1 MLVYDYVDRI
11 SGESVRICYT
21 QSIIHKD
28 YLLWLYQFFYDRGYT
43 SNLQSREYIRV
54 FKYKTYRR
62 FEFNTSNFTS
72 LGWINNLFY
81 RKGEKKNSQ

>member
-54 FKYKTYRR
+54 FKYKKKHI
-62 FEFNTSNFTS
+62 ED
-72 LGWINNLFY
+72 LNLILLIL
-81 RKGEKKNSQ
+81 QV